1 MNYTNLPKYTFG
13 LLLITLLGSAALKYK
28 SITFELR
35 KLDSEG
41 AEWWWARSHAD
52 VNQDGL
58 VDFFVINNNARGG
71 WLGWYETQPDLNSS
85 KLHIIAEEG
94 QKAARLLVEI

>member
-1 MNYTNLPKYTFG
+1 M
-13 LLLITLLGSAALKYK
+13 
-28 SITFELR
+28 
-35 KLDSEG
+35 
-41 AEWWWARSHAD
+41 
-52 VNQDGL
+52 NQDGL